1 MKRTVFSLSASMVLA
16 GSFVLAQA
24 QTPQTPRDTPQPA
37 PSSPSATQPSSQ
49 DKSGSETRLTG
60 CLIQG
65 SSPNV
70 FILDNARMSTDAK
83 TAEGKKYV
91 VVMADA
97 SGLRSQLNRQVTITG
112 TADDKAGAGMSTSP
126 SSSTSPSTS
135 QTSPSSQASRPG
147 QSGQAGPSGQAG
159 RSTDSDRD
167 QPGQAAQAGQA
178 GQAGQSAAK
187 TTSAQER
194 DFPRLTA
201 KAIVRVADVCTT
213 TE

>member
-1 MKRTVFSLSASMVLA
+1 MKRTVFSVAASMVLA
-16 GSFVLAQA
+16 GSFVIAQS
-24 QTPQTPRDTPQPA
+24 QTPQTPRETPQPA
-37 PSSPSATQPSSQ
+37 PSATQPSPQ
-49 DKSGSETRLTG
+49 DRSESETRLTG

-70 FILDNARMSTDAK
+70 FVLDNARMSTDAK

-112 TADDKAGAGMSTSP
+112 TADAKAGAAMSPSATSP
-126 SSSTSPSTS
+126 SSS
-135 QTSPSSQASRPG
+135 QTSRPG
-147 QSGQAGPSGQAG
+147 QSGQAGQTGEAA
-159 RSTDSDRD
+159 RERDS
-167 QPGQAAQAGQA
+167 GQAAQAGQA
-178 GQAGQSAAK
+178 AAK

-201 KAIVRVADVCTT
+201 KTIVRIADVCTT

>member
-1 MKRTVFSLSASMVLA
+1 MKRTVLSLTASMILA
-16 GSFVLAQA
+16 GSFVIAQS
-24 QTPQTPRDTPQPA
+24 QTPQTPRETPQPA
-37 PSSPSATQPSSQ
+37 PSAPSATQPSSQ
-49 DKSGSETRLTG
+49 DRSGSETRLTG

-97 SGLRSQLNRQVTITG
+97 SGLRNQLNRQVTITG
-112 TADDKAGAGMSTSP
+112 TSDDKAGAGVSP
-126 SSSTSPSTS
+126 SAMSP
-135 QTSPSSQASRPG
+135 ASRPG
-147 QSGQAGPSGQAG
+147 QSGQAG
-159 RSTDSDRD
+159 
-167 QPGQAAQAGQA
+167 QPGQAAGRSAESDSTQPGQVAQGGQLAPAGQA
-178 GQAGQSAAK
+178 AAK
-187 TTSAQER
+187 TTGAQER
-194 DFPRLTA
+194 DLPRLTA

>member
-1 MKRTVFSLSASMVLA
+1 MKRTVFSLTASMVLA
-16 GSFVLAQA
+16 GSFVIAQS
-24 QTPQTPRDTPQPA
+24 QTPQTPRETPQPA
-37 PSSPSATQPSSQ
+37 PSAPSATQPSSQ
-49 DKSGSETRLTG
+49 DRSGSETRLTG

-83 TAEGKKYV
+83 TAEGKQYV

-97 SGLRSQLNRQVTITG
+97 SGLRNQLNRQVTITG
-112 TADDKAGAGMSTSP
+112 TSDDKAGAGAGPSATSP
-126 SSSTSPSTS
+126 
-135 QTSPSSQASRPG
+135 ASRPG
-147 QSGQAGPSGQAG
+147 QSGQAGQPGQAG
-159 RSTDSDRD
+159 RSAESDST
-167 QPGQAAQAGQA
+167 QPGQVAQAGQA
-178 GQAGQSAAK
+178 AAK

>member
-1 MKRTVFSLSASMVLA
+1 MKRTVFCVTASMVLA
-16 GSFVLAQA
+16 GSFVIAQS
-24 QTPQTPRDTPQPA
+24 QTPAPRDTPQPA
-37 PSSPSATQPSSQ
+37 PSAPSATQPSSQ
-49 DKSGSETRLTG
+49 DRSEAETRLTG

-112 TADDKAGAGMSTSP
+112 TADAKAGAAMSPSATLP
-126 SSSTSPSTS
+126 SSS
-135 QTSPSSQASRPG
+135 QTSRPG
-147 QSGQAGPSGQAG
+147 QSGQAGQAG
-159 RSTDSDRD
+159 EAARERDSD

-178 GQAGQSAAK
+178 AAK

-201 KAIVRVADVCTT
+201 KTIVRVADVCTT

>member
-1 MKRTVFSLSASMVLA
+1 MKRTVFSVTAGMVLA
-16 GSFVLAQA
+16 GSFVIAQS
-24 QTPQTPRDTPQPA
+24 QTPQTPRETPQPA
-37 PSSPSATQPSSQ
+37 PSAPSATQPSSQ
-49 DKSGSETRLTG
+49 DRSGSETRLTG

-70 FILDNARMSTDAK
+70 FVLDNARMSTDAK

-112 TADDKAGAGMSTSP
+112 TADDKAGAAMSPSATSP
-126 SSSTSPSTS
+126 SSS
-135 QTSPSSQASRPG
+135 QTSPSSSQTSRPG
-147 QSGQAGPSGQAG
+147 QSGQAGQAGQAA
-159 RSTDSDRD
+159 RESDSDR
-167 QPGQAAQAGQA
+167 PGQAAQAGQA
-178 GQAGQSAAK
+178 AAK

-201 KAIVRVADVCTT
+201 KTIVRIADVCTT

>member
-1 MKRTVFSLSASMVLA
+1 MKRTVLSLTASMVLA
-16 GSFVLAQA
+16 GSFVVAQS
-24 QTPQTPRDTPQPA
+24 QTPQTPRETPQPA
-37 PSSPSATQPSSQ
+37 PSAPSATQPSSQ
-49 DKSGSETRLTG
+49 DRSGSETRLTG

-97 SGLRSQLNRQVTITG
+97 SGLRNQLNRQVTITG
-112 TADDKAGAGMSTSP
+112 TSDDKAGAGVSSSATSP
-126 SSSTSPSTS
+126 
-135 QTSPSSQASRPG
+135 ASRPG
-147 QSGQAGPSGQAG
+147 QSGQAGQAG
-159 RSTDSDRD
+159 RSAESDST
-167 QPGQAAQAGQA
+167 QPGQVAQAGQA
-178 GQAGQSAAK
+178 AAK

>member
-1 MKRTVFSLSASMVLA
+1 MKRTVFSFTASMILA
-16 GSFVLAQA
+16 GSFVIAQS

-37 PSSPSATQPSSQ
+37 PSAPSATQPSSQ
-49 DKSGSETRLTG
+49 DRSDAETRLTG

-112 TADDKAGAGMSTSP
+112 TSDDKAAAGMSLSATSP
-126 SSSTSPSTS
+126 SSS
-135 QTSPSSQASRPG
+135 QTSGPG
-147 QSGQAGPSGQAG
+147 QSGQAGQVGQ
-159 RSTDSDRD
+159 T
-167 QPGQAAQAGQA
+167 AQADQA
-178 GQAGQSAAK
+178 SQSAAK
-187 TTSAQER
+187 TTGAEER

>member
-1 MKRTVFSLSASMVLA
+1 MKRTVFSLTASMVLA
-16 GSFVLAQA
+16 GSFVIAQS
-24 QTPQTPRDTPQPA
+24 QTPQTPRETPQPA
-37 PSSPSATQPSSQ
+37 PSAPSATQPSSQ
-49 DKSGSETRLTG
+49 DRSGSETRLTG

-97 SGLRSQLNRQVTITG
+97 SGLRNQLNRQVTITG
-112 TADDKAGAGMSTSP
+112 TSDDKAGAGVSPGATSP
-126 SSSTSPSTS
+126 
-135 QTSPSSQASRPG
+135 ASRPG
-147 QSGQAGPSGQAG
+147 QSGQAGQPGQAG
-159 RSTDSDRD
+159 RSAESDST
-167 QPGQAAQAGQA
+167 QPGQVAQAGQA
-178 GQAGQSAAK
+178 AAK